1 MLEIFD
7 FITEGMREDSEL
19 VDIINGMVWCEIEST
34 YQDKPT
40 YSRFLFALDGIGV
53 WYDYGADYH
62 FFTHEG

>member
-1 MLEIFD
+1 MLETFD
-7 FITEGMREDSEL
+7 FITDGMREDSEL
-19 VDIINGMVWCEIEST
+19 VDIINGMVWCEMEST

-40 YSRFLFALDGIGV
+40 HSRFLFALDGIGV